1 MRVHLVDGT
10 YELFRHFFGQ
20 PPRAADDGAEI
31 GGARGVIL
39 SVVGMLAD
47 GATHLGVATDHVIES
62 FRNDLWPGYKTG
74 AGIAP
79 ELRSQFEI
87 LETALVALGV
97 GLWPMVA
104 LEADD
109 ALASAASVAAKDP
122 AVEQVI
128 ICTPDKDL
136 AQCVVGQRV
145 VQLDR
150 RSGKVS
156 DEAGVW
162 DKFGV
167 APRSIPDWLAL
178 VGDSADGF
186 PGLAG
191 WGKRSASVVL
201 AHYETIDKVPDN
213 DAQWDPAVRGAL
225 RGTAKLAARLAS
237 ERDHAELFKVLAT
250 LRLDPGVLDDVST
263 LQWRGPTPD
272 FEAVCRHFRDPAL
285 ADRTAALLG
294 G

>member
-1 MRVHLVDGT
+1 MLVHLVDGT

-47 GATHLGVATDHVIES
+47 GATHVGVATDHVIES

-109 ALASAASVAAKDP
+109 ALASAA
-122 AVEQVI
+122 
-128 ICTPDKDL
+128 
-136 AQCVVGQRV
+136 
-145 VQLDR
+145 
-150 RSGKVS
+150 
-156 DEAGVW
+156 
-162 DKFGV
+162 
-167 APRSIPDWLAL
+167 
-178 VGDSADGF
+178 
-186 PGLAG
+186 
-191 WGKRSASVVL
+191 
-201 AHYETIDKVPDN
+201 
-213 DAQWDPAVRGAL
+213 
-225 RGTAKLAARLAS
+225 
-237 ERDHAELFKVLAT
+237 
-250 LRLDPGVLDDVST
+250 
-263 LQWRGPTPD
+263 
-272 FEAVCRHFRDPAL
+272 
-285 ADRTAALLG
+285 
-294 G
+294 